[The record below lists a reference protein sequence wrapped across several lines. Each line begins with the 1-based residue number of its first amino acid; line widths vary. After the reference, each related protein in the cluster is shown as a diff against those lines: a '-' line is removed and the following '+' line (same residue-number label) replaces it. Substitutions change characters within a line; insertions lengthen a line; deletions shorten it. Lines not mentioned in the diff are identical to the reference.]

1 MSKKGVSMKNIGFK
15 ILYVVTLLVTVVELG
30 FSVKENLFTD
40 ISKLPTGKLYQSISS
55 PAEDRPRDMN
65 IYVVKNSLG
74 EGVRVEIAEG
84 DNKYNIFW
92 QTGIDSIEAKWLDGN
107 TVMIN
112 EIPLNADDTF
122 GYDCRRGY
130 SLFDEGSLEQ
140 NFTNFRGKNEEE

>member
-1 MSKKGVSMKNIGFK
+1 MKNIGFK
-15 ILYVVTLLVTVVELG
+15 IFYVATLLVTVAELG
-30 FSVKENLFTD
+30 FSLKDSLFTD
-40 ISKLPTGKLYQSISS
+40 ISKLPTGTLTESIPSLS
-55 PAEDRPRDMN
+55 EERPREMN

-84 DNKYNIFW
+84 DNKHNIFW
-92 QTGIDSIEAKWLDGN
+92 QTGIDSIEAQWLDDN

-112 EIPLNADDTF
+112 EIPLNADDAF

-140 NFTNFRGKNEEE
+140 NFTNFRGENEEE